1 MTKFLPV
8 ALLLLLAASM
18 ATATPVDQLGTY
30 RFSVTVQGH
39 TLKIPYDANQ
49 SITVAHSS
57 VRRLVLLIHGS
68 SRHSDTALETLQ
80 LDATAAGVN
89 NSSSL
94 LVGPQFLTEE
104 DIDDHALASDMLF
117 WEDDGW
123 KQGDQS
129 LSTTANARPAKISA
143 FAVLDSML
151 YRIATLCPNL
161 ETIVIGGH
169 SAGGQ
174 FTNRFAAGSR
184 LPQLLAQQFGIQ
196 MSYVVANPS
205 SYIYMDGTRLVP
217 KTSNS
222 WATPQGTSCP
232 EYNFYKYGMQSRN
245 PYMAAVSS
253 AQIASQYAQRRVTY
267 LLGEL
272 DTDPNGD
279 GVDTD
284 CPAEIQG
291 SYRLE
296 RGLTYRKYL
305 IHYYGPEIQ
314 ALHEAITV
322 PGVGH
327 DSQGMFT
334 STCGLSRLF
343 GFGSCST
350 IVGVEGGAPTH
361 TSALQH
367 GQLSCSP
374 NPIQGRA
381 TISFAVPNG
390 QGPATVSVFD
400 VRGRLVRA
408 FTTDMSGGKGSLV
421 WDGRSGS
428 GQDLSSGIYYVR
440 LQHAG
445 GTLKTAVVLLK

>member
-1 MTKFLPV
+1 MTRLLPV
-8 ALLLLLAASM
+8 ALFLLVAAAP
-18 ATATPVDQLGTY
+18 ATATPVDVVGTF
-30 RFSVTVQGH
+30 RFPVTVQGH
-39 TLKIPYDANQ
+39 ILKIPYDANQ
-49 SITVAHSS
+49 SVTSAHSS

-68 SRHSDTALETLQ
+68 ARHSDTALETLE

-104 DIDDHALASDMLF
+104 DIDDHSLASDMLF

-129 LSTTANARPAKISA
+129 LSTSSNARPAKISA

-151 YRIATLCPNL
+151 LRIATLCPNL

-169 SAGGQ
+169 SAGAQ

-184 LPQLLAQQFGIQ
+184 IPQVLAQQFGIQ

-205 SYIYMDGTRLVP
+205 SYIYVDGTRLVP
-217 KTSNS
+217 STTNTWAIPKTSC
-222 WATPQGTSCP
+222 T

-245 PYMAAVSS
+245 PYMAAVTD
-253 AQIASQYAQRRVTY
+253 AQIISQYSQRRVTY

-272 DTDPNGD
+272 DNDPNGD

-291 SYRLE
+291 LYRLE

-305 IHYYGPEIQ
+305 IHYYGPGILG
-314 ALHEAITV
+314 LHEAITV

-334 STCGLSRLF
+334 SSCGLSRLF

-350 IVGVEGGAPTH
+350 VVGVEGSPTPA
-361 TSALQH
+361 TALQR
-367 GQLSCSP
+367 GQLSCAP
-374 NPIQGRA
+374 NPIQGQA

-400 VRGRLVRA
+400 VRGRLVRT
-408 FTTDMSGGKGSLV
+408 FSTNMSGGKGSLV
-421 WDGRSGS
+421 WDGRTNV

-445 GTLKTAVVLLK
+445 GTLKTGVVLLK